1 MIYNRTE
8 HSQGVCICF
17 IIKRPLNSPR
27 ITFNFSKKF
36 YFQANNGTVSML
48 YTLIEH
54 ALSTALSARVISEPY
69 YIKKKTVQVKSD
81 FACLSY
87 SFYTGS
93 LAVRK
98 KVIDLTLTEYQSGW
112 QRSDRYVDGLTM
124 GDGELTTCVGELTW
138 LSVTK
143 CTRSIFFLAGCQIYR
158 TLRIRVS
165 VHFIFIFGNRVLIVA
180 YFIYFR
186 SHWKCYHITASVLSG
201 S

>member
-69 YIKKKTVQVKSD
+69 YIKKKKNSASQIRLCLLILFILHWKFSSEKESYWLNSD
-81 FACLSY
+81 WISVRMTAKWPVCRRVDHGWRWIDNLCRRVDMTIGHQMY
-87 SFYTGS
+87 SFHFF
-93 LAVRK
+93 
-98 KVIDLTLTEYQSGW
+98 SGGVPNI
-112 QRSDRYVDGLTM
+112 SNLED
-124 GDGELTTCVGELTW
+124 
-138 LSVTK
+138 S
-143 CTRSIFFLAGCQIYR
+143 CQCPFHFH
-158 TLRIRVS
+158 LR
-165 VHFIFIFGNRVLIVA
+165 
-180 YFIYFR
+180 
-186 SHWKCYHITASVLSG
+186 
-201 S
+201 

>member
-1 MIYNRTE
+1 MIYDRTE

-27 ITFNFSKKF
+27 ITFNFSNKF

-54 ALSTALSARVISEPY
+54 ALSTALSARVISELY
-69 YIKKKTVQVKSD
+69 SIKKTVQVKSD

-98 KVIDLTLTEYQSGW
+98 KVIDLTLTEYQSG
-112 QRSDRYVDGLTM
+112 
-124 GDGELTTCVGELTW
+124 
-138 LSVTK
+138 
-143 CTRSIFFLAGCQIYR
+143 
-158 TLRIRVS
+158 
-165 VHFIFIFGNRVLIVA
+165 
-180 YFIYFR
+180 
-186 SHWKCYHITASVLSG
+186 
-201 S
+201 